1 MIKFILT
8 YIITI
13 ILLVLMFY
21 FLTDKG
27 KNLKLYTDNPVFY
40 MGLPICIAPIFN
52 TYLLILMSISW
63 LVIIILNKIK
73 H

>member
-13 ILLVLMFY
+13 ILLFLMFY

-27 KNLKLYTDNPVFY
+27 RNLKLYTDNPVFY
-40 MGLPICIAPIFN
+40 SGIVVCIAPIFN
-52 TYLLILMSISW
+52 TYLLVLMSISW
-63 LVIIILNKIK
+63 LTIIILNKIK

>member
-13 ILLVLMFY
+13 ILLFLMFY

-27 KNLKLYTDNPVFY
+27 KNLKFYTDDPVFY
-40 MGLPICIAPIFN
+40 LGLAVCIAPIFN
-52 TYLLILMSISW
+52 TYLLVLMSISW
-63 LVIIILNKIK
+63 LVITILNKIK
-73 H
+73 K

>member
-8 YIITI
+8 YIITV
-13 ILLVLMFY
+13 ILLFLIFY

-40 MGLPICIAPIFN
+40 LGIVVCIAPIFN
-52 TYLLILMSISW
+52 TYLLVLMSISW
-63 LVIIILNKIK
+63 ATIAILNKIK